1 MLKPE
6 LTIYDYTRILK
17 KRKWIILITTVFVLI
32 FTGVFTVL
40 QESVYRTRTSVMV
53 GKQNKFS
60 ELFGDY
66 YSTVNLATEAKL
78 ISSSPVL
85 EEVVYQVHGINTP
98 EERKTFS
105 REKLDLYINQIR
117 SSISVAADS
126 NTKTMDI
133 SVSGS
138 DPRRIALV
146 ANLVAESYREYVIHR
161 ENSETVSSQEFLLRQ
176 LQTYTVKLDEKEA
189 EMQKFKEDNKIID
202 INVELS
208 SRLHTVDSI
217 QSQMANVLAEK
228 KTLEE
233 RLRRLAENPEYLN
246 ESYFEHNG
254 RGVQGS
260 ILTSLQE
267 QQIALEL
274 KLMKQLE
281 VYTQAHPNITQTK
294 AEIRAIQ
301 LQIDSALGKFHGKE
315 QLALQ
320 MSIGIQDAKLIALQ
334 QTLDVIDKVIGE
346 MPRKQAML
354 ARMEQQAGFI
364 RNLVGVF
371 NKKIEEMNIAKSEQ
385 ESDAPTILDR
395 AVVPRRAIKPLPMLN
410 MSIGLIAGLFTGVFF
425 AFFIETVDVS
435 VSTVEE
441 VENYVNLP
449 VLGIIP
455 YVKSEDEERKLMP
468 SDVSDKCIMYHK
480 PRSTCAE
487 AFRIL
492 RTNLHFTSLGSKKMF
507 LVTSSLPGEGKT
519 FLAIN
524 LAITFAQLGAR
535 VLIADF
541 NLRDP
546 EIHSYFGMPKN
557 PGITDILIGDMN
569 WREAIKPLPISNLFL
584 LCSGP
589 IPPNPSELIISD
601 NCTSLLSELRDNFD
615 IIIFDSSPL
624 IPVTDGAI
632 LSSKVDMTFLVHN
645 SIQSSMMVLLRAKS
659 QLASVNSTIG
669 GVVLNQLKSTIFLDT
684 DVPLNYYYAKKE
696 KN

>member
-32 FTGVFTVL
+32 FTGIFTVL
-40 QESVYRTRTSVMV
+40 QESVYRTRATVMV

-60 ELFGDY
+60 EMFGDY
-66 YSTVNLATEAKL
+66 YSTVNLATEAKVL
-78 ISSSPVL
+78 VSSPVL
-85 EEVVYQVHGINTP
+85 EEVVYRVHGIDTP
-98 EERKTFS
+98 EARESFS
-105 REKLDLYINQIR
+105 REKLDFYINQIR
-117 SSISVAADS
+117 SMIYVGTDT
-126 NTKTMDI
+126 NTRTMDI
-133 SVSGS
+133 NVSGS
-138 DPRRIALV
+138 DPRQIALI
-146 ANLVAESYREYVIHR
+146 ANLVADSYREHSVMR
-161 ENSETVSSQEFLLRQ
+161 NSNDTTSSQEFLMRQ
-176 LQTYTVKLDEKEA
+176 LNVYTEKLDKKEA
-189 EMQKFKEDNKIID
+189 EIQRFKEENRIID
-202 INVELS
+202 INVELN
-208 SRLHTVDSI
+208 SRLRTVDSI
-217 QSQMANVLAEK
+217 QSLMANVLAEK
-228 KTLEE
+228 NTIEE
-233 RLRRLAENPEYLN
+233 RLRRLSNNPGYMN
-246 ESYFEHNG
+246 ETYFESNK
-254 RGVQGS
+254 GS
-260 ILTSLQE
+260 FQQNILGNLQ
-267 QQIALEL
+267 QQLIALEL
-274 KLMKQLE
+274 KQIKQLQIF
-281 VYTQAHPNITQTK
+281 TPAHPEISRIK
-294 AEIRAIQ
+294 AEIRAVQ
-301 LQIDSALGKFHGKE
+301 QQIDSALDKFHDKE
-315 QLALQ
+315 ILSLQ
-320 MSIGIQDAKLIALQ
+320 MDVGVQEAKLVALQ
-334 QTLDVIDKVIGE
+334 QTLDSINGIIEE
-346 MPRKQAML
+346 MPRKQAVL
-354 ARMEQQAGFI
+354 TRLEQQASFV

-371 NKKIEEMNIAKSEQ
+371 NKKIEEMNIARSER
-385 ESDAPTILDR
+385 ENDAPTILER
-395 AVVPRRAIKPLPMLN
+395 AAIPRRAVKPLPMLN

-425 AFFIETVDVS
+425 AFFVETVDVS

-455 YVKSEDEERKLMP
+455 FVKGEEEEPRLLP
-468 SDVSDKCIMYHK
+468 SDVGDKCIMYHK

-535 VLIADF
+535 VLVADF

-546 EIHSYFGMPKN
+546 EIHTYFGMPKN

-601 NCTSLLSELRDNFD
+601 NCTALLSELRENFD

-659 QLASVNSTIG
+659 LLASVNSTIG